1 MMPMPFPSRVIQPEL
16 LEDASPDDA
25 RRNLADII
33 RLNKIFGGHGL
44 LLKMLKKVAQP
55 GEAFT
60 LLDVGA
66 ASGDSAR
73 VIQTAYPK
81 ARIIS
86 LDLHPQNL
94 EAAPSPKLLA
104 DAFHLPIRD
113 DAVDFVFSSLFL
125 HHFTDGQV
133 TDLLRDQYRV
143 ARRALL
149 VSDLERHVLSYWFL
163 PATKPLFRWHWITV
177 HDGPVS
183 VRAAFRPRE
192 LETIAR
198 RAGIS
203 QPQVAS
209 HRPSFRISLIAE
221 K

>member
-1 MMPMPFPSRVIQPEL
+1 MPFPSRIIEPEL
-16 LEDASPDDA
+16 LEDANSEDA

-33 RLNKIFGGHGL
+33 RLNKTFGGHGL
-44 LLKMLKKVAQP
+44 LLKMLRGVARP

-73 VIQTAYPK
+73 VIQAAYPE
-81 ARIIS
+81 ATIIS
-86 LDLHPQNL
+86 LDLQAQNL

-104 DAFHLPIRD
+104 DAFQLPFRD
-113 DAVDFVFSSLFL
+113 GAVDFVFNSLFL
-125 HHFTDGQV
+125 HHFADEQV
-133 TDLLRDQYRV
+133 TELLRDQYRV

-192 LETIAR
+192 LEAVAR
-198 RAGIS
+198 RAGIP
-203 QPQVAS
+203 QPQVAT
-209 HRPSFRISLIAE
+209 HRPAFRISLIAE